1 MARRTRKKG
10 EKWDVFLY
18 HLILF
23 VVVHIVFVLIVGVLP
38 LSELGSDSYI
48 VFIKEN
54 FLNKGVNI
62 YKIHTVNVISGIWK
76 TVLIIHLVM
85 ELIETL
91 FPSKKKKTIEK
102 TREKR
107 TKEKKE
113 SPNRAWF
120 YLVVAGLLE
129 IIWAT
134 ALKVDML
141 AGPLLIT
148 LIVSFDLLIRAV
160 KQLGVGTAYAVFT
173 GIGTAG
179 LVIVDTFVFQEP
191 LSFLK
196 VFFIILLVSFII
208 GLKWTSEA
216 EGDVSK

>member
-1 MARRTRKKG
+1 MARQTRKKG
-10 EKWDVFLY
+10 AKWDVFLY

-76 TVLIIHLVM
+76 TVLIIHLII

-91 FPSKKKKTIEK
+91 FPSKKKESIEK
-102 TREKR
+102 TKEKR

-120 YLVVAGLLE
+120 YLIVAGLLE

-196 VFFIILLVSFII
+196 IFFIILLVIFIV